1 MGSWCEDAVSSVWK
15 EWLEWSQ
22 PAPWPRLV
30 LSICG
35 KYTNLYLAQTHVF
48 LTFQLPPWP
57 FTLDNSNLFCPN
69 RIPAFPFSP
78 NLSLPQLS
86 IVRSMPIAQWASLLL
101 IQLWPKNNGII
112 LHSFLT
118 LVLHIRGACLLSKC
132 YWELVSS
139 PGILP
144 PKDSD
149 AHTPPP
155 SPCHLLSP
163 TTTISHSRLLTGLPA
178 STLASRQFV
187 CHTAATVIFSKS
199 PYDHI
204 TH

>member
-1 MGSWCEDAVSSVWK
+1 MYS
-15 EWLEWSQ
+15 
-22 PAPWPRLV
+22 
-30 LSICG
+30 
-35 KYTNLYLAQTHVF
+35 
-48 LTFQLPPWP
+48 WP
-57 FTLDNSNLFCPN
+57 FSCLLDLSPWITHRHLKPFLPKQNSCFPLLPKPVPP
-69 RIPAFPFSP
+69 PALHS
-78 NLSLPQLS
+78 
-86 IVRSMPIAQWASLLL
+86 SMPIGQWAYLLL
-101 IQLWPKNNGII
+101 IQLWPKNNGIV

-118 LVLHIRGACLLSKC
+118 LVLHIQGARSFSKC

-149 AHTPPP
+149 AHAPPP

-163 TTTISHSRLLTGLPA
+163 ATTTSHSRLLTGLPA

-187 CHTAATVIFSKS
+187 RHTAAAVTFSKS